1 MEIHDFGWSR
11 LYLHENRTQNFK
23 GLGGFQ
29 NFKKSIFL
37 PI

>member
-1 MEIHDFGWSR
+1 MEVNDFEWSC
-11 LYLHENRTQNFK
+11 LYLHANRTQNFK

-37 PI
+37 NI